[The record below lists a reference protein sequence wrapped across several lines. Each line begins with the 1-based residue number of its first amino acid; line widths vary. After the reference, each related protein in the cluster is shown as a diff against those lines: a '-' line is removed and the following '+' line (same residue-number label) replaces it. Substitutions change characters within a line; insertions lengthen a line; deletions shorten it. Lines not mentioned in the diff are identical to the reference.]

1 MPHSPPPAPPPTSF
15 DDEAPPA
22 ALQRLLD
29 ELQRDQ
35 GVPGLGS
42 TISGLQR
49 LTRDHSARTQALAA
63 LIDDDPGLAAQLL
76 RVANA
81 VHCRSVTDEP
91 VATVHRAVAVM
102 GFDTVQRLALTVALL
117 DRLPRNAAG
126 RRLREQFLAAIVAG
140 RLAAALWPDPRTAEP
155 AQLTALFQNLGR
167 LLLAACLPE
176 EARRLD
182 VPVDP
187 GWAVRWQRET
197 AQLGLPCAGLG
208 AAVARSWN
216 WPAALLQAMARE
228 PWPERAPRETAARL
242 RWLGWTANDL
252 AAVLLHAD
260 PPAWDACCATLA
272 QACGAA
278 TGCTAP
284 ALRAALVAVRPD
296 LPELAAS
303 VGLDTGRPAA
313 GGAPKDAA
321 PAAAQAPAPAR
332 RAAPAQAPAASGP
345 APAAPAPVA
354 AAALAQGSGGGSDRA
369 LLARETLRL
378 NAALLSKQSR
388 AQVPAQALDALWR
401 GLQARRAVL
410 CLPSAP
416 AAALRPALVL
426 GQPLS
431 PALRDGWQVRP
442 GAGRDLFS
450 ALCAQGGQ
458 ALIGDARRPELA
470 RQLPADFRRQGGG
483 RHFLLLPVRAD
494 ERPLGLIYL
503 DREDDDPFVLDGDE
517 LQLVR
522 ALSDQ
527 TALAL
532 LLDAA
537 A

>member
-1 MPHSPPPAPPPTSF
+1 MPHTPSPAPPPAPF
-15 DDEAPPA
+15 EDEAPPA

-29 ELQRDQ
+29 ELQRDE

-81 VHCRSVTDEP
+81 VHCRGVADEP
-91 VATVHRAVAVM
+91 VGTVHRAVAVM

-208 AAVARSWN
+208 AAVAGGWN

-242 RWLGWTANDL
+242 RWLGWAANDL
-252 AAVLLHAD
+252 AGVLLHAD
-260 PPAWDACCATLA
+260 PPAWDAACATLA

-284 ALRAALVAVRPD
+284 ALRAALVAVRPE

-303 VGLDTGRPAA
+303 VGLDTGRPGA

-321 PAAAQAPAPAR
+321 PAAAQAPAR
-332 RAAPAQAPAASGP
+332 RAAPGPSPAGPTSARAP
-345 APAAPAPVA
+345 
-354 AAALAQGSGGGSDRA
+354 GSGGGSDRA
-369 LLARETLRL
+369 LLTRETLRL
-378 NAALLSKQSR
+378 TGALLSKQHR
-388 AQVPAQALDALWR
+388 AHVPAQALDALWR
-401 GLQARRAVL
+401 GLRARRAVL
-410 CLPSAP
+410 CLPSGPTAE
-416 AAALRPALVL
+416 LRPVRVL
-426 GQPLS
+426 GQPLG
-431 PALRDGWQVRP
+431 PALHDSWQVRP
-442 GAGRDLFS
+442 GVGRDLFS
-450 ALCAQGGQ
+450 TLCAQGGQ
-458 ALIGDARRPELA
+458 ALVGDARRPEVA
-470 RQLPADFRRQGGG
+470 RHLPANFRRHGGG
-483 RHFLLLPVRAD
+483 RHFMLLPVRAD

-532 LLDAA
+532 LVDSTAAPAGHELPPAA